1 MRRRVVLFCGGSG
14 ASQLVKMY
22 AEMDQIDLTI
32 LVNCYD
38 DGLST
43 GALRRCIPGL
53 LGPSDVRKN
62 VRNSLPRNRD
72 DFASLDHIL
81 GLRFRDDLEGAAV
94 LADPLSVLR
103 NVRVTG
109 SLSRRSTASLTDTV
123 ERFASYLRSDDRGLS
138 LRDVALGNIIFAGFY
153 LEQQNFNESVR
164 AFAEFADIRASILNL
179 TDGDDL
185 RLVALTDR
193 GLVVPDESG
202 ISSLRPSEKLAD
214 VFVLD
219 SYLTKAD
226 SLHFDGLDK
235 RAKLEYLS
243 ARSRVPCMNPEAR
256 EAIANADVIIYWP
269 GTQHS
274 SLFPSYLT
282 EGLAEAILDSRA
294 GRKVLV
300 MNAWRDNDIYNESAY
315 SLVDKFLWFM
325 SRKGKRV
332 YEAGCLATDILLNR
346 TRDQATAP
354 ALPLGSPN
362 QRYRGAAIHVD
373 DWSDGQGK
381 HAISRM
387 LAWLS

>member
-22 AEMDQIDLTI
+22 TEMDQIDLTV

-43 GALRRCIPGL
+43 GVLRECVPGL

-62 VRNSLPRNRD
+62 VRNSLRRDRD
-72 DFASLDHIL
+72 DFAGLDHLL
-81 GLRFRDDLEGAAV
+81 GLRFRDDIEGSAV
-94 LADPLSVLR
+94 LARPA
-103 NVRVTG
+103 RVAG
-109 SLSRRSTASLTDTV
+109 SLSRRGKVSLTDTV
-123 ERFASYLRSDDRGLS
+123 ERFTSHMRSNNRGLS
-138 LRDVALGNIIFAGFY
+138 LTDVALGNIVFAGFY
-153 LEQQNFNESVR
+153 LEYKDFNEAVR
-164 AFAEFADIRASILNL
+164 AFAEFAEIRTRVLYL

-193 GLVVPDESG
+193 GSVIPNEVG
-202 ISSLRPSEKLAD
+202 ISSLLSSEKLAD

-219 SYLTKAD
+219 SYLTTMD
-226 SLHFDGLDK
+226 RQRIDVLNK
-235 RAKLEYLS
+235 RAKLGYLS
-243 ARSRVPCMNPEAR
+243 ARSRVPRMNPEAR

-282 EGLAEAILDSRA
+282 DGLAEAIVDSRA
-294 GRKVLV
+294 SRKILV
-300 MNAWRDNDIYNESAY
+300 MNAWKDHDIHNESAY

-325 SRKGKRV
+325 SRKGERV
-332 YEAGCLATDILLNR
+332 YETSGLATDILLNR
-346 TRDQATAP
+346 PCDQTA

-362 QRYRGAAIHVD
+362 QRYHGTAIHVD
-373 DWSDGQGK
+373 DWSDGQGR
-381 HAISRM
+381 HAVSRM